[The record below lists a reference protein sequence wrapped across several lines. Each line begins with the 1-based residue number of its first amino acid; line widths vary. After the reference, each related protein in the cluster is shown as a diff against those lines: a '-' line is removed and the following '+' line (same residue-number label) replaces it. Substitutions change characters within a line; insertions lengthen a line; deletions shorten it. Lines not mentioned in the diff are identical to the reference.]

1 MDMQHTKT
9 WDTVKVVLR
18 GKFIL
23 INIYIKKKTETPTN
37 KEVNFQSQGIRK
49 RKNKQRLK
57 LVERRK

>member
-9 WDTVKVVLR
+9 WDTAKVVLR

-23 INIYIKKKTETPTN
+23 INIYITKETETPTN

-49 RKNKQRLK
+49 RRTNKG
-57 LVERRK
+57 